1 MGDMF
6 GDIFGDLFGGGRTRR
21 GGGNG
26 PVKGANILA
35 SVKLTFKEAILA
47 VKRSW
52 ILTLKIHVQSV
63 TVVVQSPE
71 LRLLHVQNAEAPV
84 RLL

>member
-47 VKRSW
+47 VKGAGS
-52 ILTLKIHVQSV
+52 
-63 TVVVQSPE
+63 
-71 LRLLHVQNAEAPV
+71 
-84 RLL
+84 